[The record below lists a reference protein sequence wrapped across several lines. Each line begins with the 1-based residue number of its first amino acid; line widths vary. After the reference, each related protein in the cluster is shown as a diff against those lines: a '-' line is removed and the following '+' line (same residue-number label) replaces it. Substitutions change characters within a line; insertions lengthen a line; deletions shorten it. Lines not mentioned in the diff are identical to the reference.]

1 MEADQTLILM
11 GLCQILAV
19 IISGFLI
26 NIFGRRK
33 IMLFGLVSVSI
44 LLFLSSILTT
54 FVNKNEKALVTTL
67 SIYVIVYSLSI
78 GPLFMLY
85 AIEALLN
92 LEIVLAAYWGTT
104 VILTISTELF
114 LSYID
119 FSVLLNIFFACSSI
133 AFIFFN
139 RKMIETKGV
148 PKKNIKEMMNE
159 KDFIWESSDIL
170 FQERIR

>member
-1 MEADQTLILM
+1 MEADQTLILL

-44 LLFLSSILTT
+44 LLFLSSILAI
-54 FVNKNEKALVTTL
+54 FVNKNEKALVAIL

-92 LEIVLAAYWGTT
+92 L
-104 VILTISTELF
+104 
-114 LSYID
+114 
-119 FSVLLNIFFACSSI
+119 
-133 AFIFFN
+133 
-139 RKMIETKGV
+139 
-148 PKKNIKEMMNE
+148 
-159 KDFIWESSDIL
+159 
-170 FQERIR
+170 